1 MPDGH
6 VWIRPY
12 RPQDRQE
19 ALSLAG
25 RLQIGVAPWRDPDAV
40 REAVVG
46 WVRGSL
52 DSCTAEDREALVAVD
67 AARLVGLV
75 TVGQRQHFTGETDAY
90 IGELIV
96 AAGME
101 RRGVGTLLMQAAEE
115 WGRRRGLKY
124 LTLETGAANST
135 ARAFY
140 ASLGYQ
146 EEDVRLTKELGRG
159 SKT

>member
-52 DSCTAEDREALVAVD
+52 DSCTAK
-67 AARLVGLV
+67 
-75 TVGQRQHFTGETDAY
+75 
-90 IGELIV
+90 IGRYSSQWMRPDSS
-96 AAGME
+96 A
-101 RRGVGTLLMQAAEE
+101 
-115 WGRRRGLKY
+115 W
-124 LTLETGAANST
+124 
-135 ARAFY
+135 
-140 ASLGYQ
+140 
-146 EEDVRLTKELGRG
+146 
-159 SKT
+159 